1 MRAVLVTMTGIG
13 FTLGVVFGL
22 LLQLPID
29 TLPTDSTHSLDHRLF
44 NVSSFRSRSL
54 REETIQTQ
62 KHNQEVHIGDMPF
75 VSHQDLSL
83 HVRQTET
90 HVESIGKLKL
100 TEVKRGPYSGPESA
114 SLLHQLADNQASH
127 RALIRPEATAH
138 SFNNESRLRRSSLL
152 FGRVVHKSDIE
163 TIHHNNNELSNKS
176 NTTKIVSLKLTLLKA
191 SHPRK
196 DKREAFKH
204 NNYSHE
210 DSSYI
215 DSIVNGVIWTPELGE
230 SCPKPFLP
238 KDALAWRRQ
247 TESLDVVNM
256 EQGCGRMQNRLVT
269 FRDASKAC
277 VRYRLNTDQ
286 IQGEI
291 YTYYL
296 SRLFNMSNIPPTML
310 AEVNSLSSKWRTV
323 HLKMSVA
330 QWADSK
336 LVVLTKYI
344 ERLSPA
350 HIPTEFRG
358 QGMRLEPTLNNLGS
372 KSHADLCELVQWSD
386 LIVLDYLTANLDRV
400 INNMFNS
407 QWNDQMMSSPAHNL
421 ERRPDG
427 GLVFLDNES
436 GLFHGYRLLDKYSE
450 FQRALLQS
458 LCVFR
463 ESTVN
468 TVKRLYKSSSIG
480 DELQSLFA
488 SNEVLHKRLTAITD
502 KNVKILQQRLNDVY
516 QQISHCERLFDR

>member
-22 LLQLPID
+22 LLQLPVD
-29 TLPTDSTHSLDHRLF
+29 MLPADSTHGQDHRLF
-44 NVSSFRSRSL
+44 NVSHFRSRSL
-54 REETIQTQ
+54 RQETVQTQ
-62 KHNQEVHIGDMPF
+62 KHNQAVHIRHMPF
-75 VSHQDLSL
+75 FSHQDPSL
-83 HVRQTET
+83 HVRQTGT
-90 HVESIGKLKL
+90 HFESIGNPKLA
-100 TEVKRGPYSGPESA
+100 EAKRSPYSWPEGA
-114 SLLHQLADNQASH
+114 RMLHQLAENQTSH
-127 RALIRPEATAH
+127 RTLIRPAATAQT
-138 SFNNESRLRRSSLL
+138 FNNETRLPGSSLL
-152 FGRVVHKSDIE
+152 FGHAVRKSDID
-163 TIHHNNNELSNKS
+163 ISHYNNHELSNKS
-176 NTTKIVSLKLTLLKA
+176 NTTKIVSLRLTLLKA

-196 DKREAFKH
+196 DKQEAFNH
-204 NNYSHE
+204 NNYSRE

-215 DSIVNGVIWTPELGE
+215 NSIVNGVIWTPELGE

-238 KDALAWRRQ
+238 KDALAWRRH
-247 TESLDVVNM
+247 TEGLDVVNI

-323 HLKMSVA
+323 HLKMSLA

-344 ERLSPA
+344 ERLSPS

-358 QGMRLEPTLNNLGS
+358 EGRRLEPTLNNLGS
-372 KSHADLCELVQWSD
+372 KSLADLCELVQWSD

-400 INNMFNS
+400 ANNMFNS

-421 ERRPDG
+421 ERQPDG

-450 FQRALLQS
+450 FHRALLQS

-463 ESTVN
+463 ESTAN

-480 DELQSLFA
+480 DELHRLFA
-488 SNEVLHKRLTAITD
+488 SNEVLHKRLAAITD
-502 KNVKILQQRLNDVY
+502 KNVKILQKRLNDVY